1 VQLAE
6 IYQRFGEFE
15 VHDQS
20 PCYRDWALGVA
31 DDPELLALIDEL
43 PGLKR
48 QPQLVFAAARW
59 AGVGSVGE
67 TPYPRFRAEL
77 IGSWPAVRQ
86 VVLSRRTQ
94 TNEPGRCAAM
104 LPLLAALPQPL
115 ALLEVGAAAGLCLY
129 PDRYSYR
136 YGAALPLHPESGPS
150 PLTLTCAVNAAVPV
164 PTRLPQVLWRAGI
177 DLNPLDVTDSADLR
191 WLEMLI
197 WPGQDHRRNRLSA
210 AADIA
215 RSDPARIVRGDLND
229 ELEALARQAPAEAT
243 LVVFHSAVMTYLDP
257 AGRSAFVAAVRQLPG
272 HWLSLE
278 GPSVAP
284 LGGGEL
290 PPSPDPTR
298 TLFVLELDGE
308 PFAFA
313 GGQGESLHWFS
324 TARPRRGV
332 PRGRRRTPRAI
343 LNDNRPAADH

>member
-31 DDPELLALIDEL
+31 ADPELLALIDEL

-59 AGVGSVGE
+59 AGIGE
-67 TPYPRFRAEL
+67 APYSRFRAEL
-77 IGSWPAVRQ
+77 IAGWPAVRQ
-86 VVLSRRTQ
+86 VVLTRRTQ
-94 TNEPGRCAAM
+94 TNEAGRCAAM

-129 PDRYSYR
+129 PDRYSYS
-136 YGAALPLHPESGPS
+136 YGAEPPLHPRSGPS
-150 PLTLTCAVNAAVPV
+150 PVTLSCAVNAPVPV
-164 PTRLPQVLWRAGI
+164 PTRLPEVVWRAGI
-177 DLNPLDVTDSADLR
+177 DLDPLDVGDSADVR

-197 WPGQDHRRNRLSA
+197 WPGQDHRVDRLA
-210 AADIA
+210 AAVEIA
-215 RSDPARIVRGDLND
+215 RSDPPRIVRGDLTD
-229 ELEALARQAPAEAT
+229 ELGALALQAPAGAT
-243 LVVFHSAVMTYLDP
+243 LVVFHSAVMTYLT
-257 AGRSAFVAAVRQLPG
+257 AAERRAFVAAVRRLPG

-284 LGGGEL
+284 LGGSEL
-290 PPSPDPTR
+290 PPSPDPGR
-298 TLFVLELDGE
+298 TLFVLEFDGE
-308 PFAFA
+308 PVAFA
-313 GGQGESLHWFS
+313 GGQGESLHWF
-324 TARPRRGV
+324 G
-332 PRGRRRTPRAI
+332 
-343 LNDNRPAADH
+343 